1 MHYLLEQGFDVK
13 VASRTVSKAE
23 ALIQGYAHGKAE
35 AVNVQDDTHLNALV
49 AECDLAVSLLPYT
62 YHVQVAK
69 LCIQHKKQMVTT
81 SYVSDAMNA
90 LDEDAKKAGVT
101 ILNEIGVDPGIDH
114 MSAMK
119 VIHAVE
125 NKGGNVTSFR
135 SYCGGLPALQS
146 NTNPFGY
153 KFSWSPRGV
162 IMAGKNN
169 GQFLEHGEIVFIPN
183 KNLFRE
189 YELLDIEGLGTYEAY
204 TNRDALPYKEIYG
217 LKDADTVFRGTLRN
231 LGWCEMMKKAQE
243 LGLFEDAP
251 REDLRGLTYRDL
263 TSRSI
268 DTEESVDLAEDT
280 AFFLGLEPYSSVIK
294 KFEWLGLFRDDVL
307 PDETNVMDMF
317 CALLQ
322 KKLAM
327 ADDDLDLIVLHHQF
341 LAEYAERKDCITS
354 TLISTGEPQG
364 NSAMSKTVSLPA
376 AIGTALILQDKIRL
390 PGVHIPVKPEIY
402 EPVLHE
408 LEGLGI
414 HCVERAHTLQ

>member
-1 MHYLLEQGFDVK
+1 
-13 VASRTVSKAE
+13 
-23 ALIQGYAHGKAE
+23 
-35 AVNVQDDTHLNALV
+35 
-49 AECDLAVSLLPYT
+49 
-62 YHVQVAK
+62 
-69 LCIQHKKQMVTT
+69 
-81 SYVSDAMNA
+81 
-90 LDEDAKKAGVT
+90 
-101 ILNEIGVDPGIDH
+101 
-114 MSAMK
+114 
-119 VIHAVE
+119 
-125 NKGGNVTSFR
+125 
-135 SYCGGLPALQS
+135 
-146 NTNPFGY
+146 
-153 KFSWSPRGV
+153 
-162 IMAGKNN
+162 
-169 GQFLEHGEIVFIPN
+169 
-183 KNLFRE
+183 
-189 YELLDIEGLGTYEAY
+189 
-204 TNRDALPYKEIYG
+204 
-217 LKDADTVFRGTLRN
+217 
-231 LGWCEMMKKAQE
+231 
-243 LGLFEDAP
+243 
-251 REDLRGLTYRDL
+251 RDL